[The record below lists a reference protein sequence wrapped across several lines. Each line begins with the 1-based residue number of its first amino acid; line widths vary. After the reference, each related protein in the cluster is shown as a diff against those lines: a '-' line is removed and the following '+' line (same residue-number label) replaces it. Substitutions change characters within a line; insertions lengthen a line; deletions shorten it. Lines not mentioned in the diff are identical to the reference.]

1 MKTMVRAVRSRR
13 SSLVLVAILVAGVAI
28 DTAARRG
35 VEMQGG
41 RDPFAFLSPPVVLD
55 RSAREGLERGEAV
68 ARILESDG
76 AQLAIVAAAP
86 LDAPPEALVE
96 WTRAIAAL
104 KRSRFV
110 LAIGRFS
117 DPPQMSDLAELSLDA
132 EDLDALRACTPGN
145 CDLKLTRE
153 EIARLRQAIER
164 GGSRW
169 RAAVQE
175 EFRRVVLARLGRYRE
190 GGLAA
195 IPPIVDRE
203 PPVQLHETFE
213 ELLDASPYLTAFP
226 RVMTW
231 LRRNGSA
238 PDDGIESFFYW
249 SKERFGAGRP
259 VILVVHVGIS
269 RPSGS
274 DAPRVLVTGT
284 QILATH
290 YMNGALSLT
299 GVTGAAPQRYLF
311 YLNRSQVDL
320 LSGVLGGIRRA
331 IIERRL
337 RRDTPE
343 ILDGLRERIESGR
356 PPGAHER

>member
-1 MKTMVRAVRSRR
+1 M
-13 SSLVLVAILVAGVAI
+13 LVAGVAI
-28 DTAARRG
+28 ATAARRG

-41 RDPFAFLSPPVVLD
+41 RDPFAFLSPHVVLD
-55 RSAREGLERGEAV
+55 RSARQALERGEAV

-76 AQLAIVAAAP
+76 AQLAIFGAAP
-86 LDAPPEALVE
+86 LEAPPEALLE

-117 DPPQMSDLAELSLDA
+117 DAPQMSDLADLSLDA
-132 EDLDALRACTPGN
+132 EDLDALRACTPGD
-145 CDLKLTRE
+145 CDLKLTGE

-164 GGSRW
+164 GGSGW
-169 RAAVQE
+169 RVAVQE
-175 EFRRVVLARLGRYRE
+175 EFRRVVLARLGRYRD

-203 PPVQLHETFE
+203 RPVRLHETFA
-213 ELLDASPYLTAFP
+213 ELLDDSSYLTAFP

-231 LRRNGSA
+231 LRRQATA
-238 PDDGIESFFYW
+238 PEDDIESFFYW

-274 DAPRVLVTGT
+274 GAPSVLVTGT

-290 YMNGALSLT
+290 YMNGALSVT
-299 GVTGAAPQRYLF
+299 GVTGDASQRYLF

-320 LSGVLGGIRRA
+320 LSGVLGGVRRA

-343 ILDGLRERIESGR
+343 ILDGLRERIEGGR
-356 PPGAHER
+356 PPAARER